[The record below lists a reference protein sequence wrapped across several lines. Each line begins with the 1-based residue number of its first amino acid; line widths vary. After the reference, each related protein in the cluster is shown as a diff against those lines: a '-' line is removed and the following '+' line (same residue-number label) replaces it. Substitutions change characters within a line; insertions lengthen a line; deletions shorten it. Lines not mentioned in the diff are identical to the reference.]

1 MASSSGFKAG
11 VLRSSPGST
20 ETSTPLLNIIEARQ
34 IASTRRYPEGSI
46 LFWPGD
52 PVLSIYVVRR
62 GAVRI
67 SSVSEMGKVCTFGI
81 AGPGRILGADA
92 YLLGSPHDSI
102 AEAIEESEVYVIAP
116 EVFEEVLS
124 KDQQFA
130 GAVMREL
137 AGVVHRLS
145 DNIRDL
151 SFLDVQERLKRK
163 LVRLAQEYGC
173 WDEKGVRIDLKITHE
188 ELGALVAANR
198 TTITLC
204 LNALRRQGYIWTDGR
219 RLIIL
224 PPRHIEILDG
234 LSAAVAAGEED
245 EAMEWA
251 EKAVEEGV
259 DPLKALDALSRGMKQ
274 VDRGYTR
281 GENELP
287 DVMLAAF
294 TMKRVL
300 PVIESRMEE
309 AGCLSRE
316 VGRVV
321 IGTVWGDVHDIGKT
335 ILVMLL
341 RARGFQVIDLGV
353 NVPAEEFVTAVQRH
367 TPHILAMSALL
378 TSTALHIREVIQI
391 LNQSHM
397 RSRVRVIV
405 GGGAVTPALARE
417 VGADGYHATAQGGV
431 ELAWRLCVRQ

>member
-1 MASSSGFKAG
+1 MTNSSGFQTNTLRSSSGI
-11 VLRSSPGST
+11 S
-20 ETSTPLLNIIEARQ
+20 ETSTLLLSLIEARR

-67 SSVSEMGKVCTFGI
+67 SSISEMGKVCTFGI
-81 AGPGRILGADA
+81 AGPGRLLGADV
-92 YLLGSPHDSI
+92 YLLGSPHEYI

-116 EVFEEVLS
+116 EVFEEALS

-137 AGVVHRLS
+137 AQAVHRLS

-151 SFLDVQERLKRK
+151 SFLDVQERLKRR
-163 LVRLAQEYGC
+163 LVRLAQEYGR

-204 LNALRRQGYIWTDGR
+204 LNALRQQGYIWTDGR

-224 PPRHIEILDG
+224 PPRHIEILDN

-251 EKAVEEGV
+251 ERAAVEGV
-259 DPLKALDALSRGMKQ
+259 DPLKALEALSRGMKQ
-274 VDRGYTR
+274 VDQGYTR
-281 GENELP
+281 GESELP

-300 PVIESRMEE
+300 PVIESRIEE
-309 AGCLSRE
+309 AGCPPRE

-321 IGTVWGDVHDIGKT
+321 LGTVWGDVHDIGKT
-335 ILVMLL
+335 RTYLIK
-341 RARGFQVIDLGV
+341 GV
-353 NVPAEEFVTAVQRH
+353 
-367 TPHILAMSALL
+367 
-378 TSTALHIREVIQI
+378 
-391 LNQSHM
+391 
-397 RSRVRVIV
+397 
-405 GGGAVTPALARE
+405 
-417 VGADGYHATAQGGV
+417 
-431 ELAWRLCVRQ
+431 